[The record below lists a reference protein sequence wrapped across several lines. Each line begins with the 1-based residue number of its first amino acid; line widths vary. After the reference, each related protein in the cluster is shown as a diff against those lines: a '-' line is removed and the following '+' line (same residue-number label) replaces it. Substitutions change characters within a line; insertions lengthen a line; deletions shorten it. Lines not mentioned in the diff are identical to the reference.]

1 MLKTTYLIKIV
12 ALFISDESSMWSWIH
27 LRVVADCPLPWNS
40 LYARFSC

>member
-12 ALFISDESSMWSWIH
+12 ALFISVESSMWSWIH
-27 LRVVADCPLPWNS
+27 LRVVADCPFPWNS